1 MLRLVPTARA
11 AARRFTRAVSDAPP
25 MWYQEAPRWLAEAP
39 RWLHSPPPPPE
50 LPIGWVLVVLV
61 AWWYLPGSYERNQL
75 KEIKEAVREITT
87 VLKAQDA
94 ALEEKL
100 RRESQRRR

>member
-1 MLRLVPTARA
+1 MLRLLPTARA

-25 MWYQEAPRWLAEAP
+25 RWYQEAPRWLAEA
-39 RWLHSPPPPPE
+39 RHSPPPPPE

-75 KEIKEAVREITT
+75 NEIKEAVREIAK